1 VKIVSSFK
9 QVGTWKNPVNSRS
22 SVSTEAPYLKPKSNF
37 MSKKFQL
44 QIPEPCHEDWNK
56 MTPGDKGRFCDS
68 CQKTVHDF
76 TGMSDVQ
83 LVAFFKKPSTG
94 SVCGRFYND
103 QLERDFEIS
112 RKRLPWIKYFFQF
125 ALPVFLTTMKTHAQG
140 KPVFK
145 ENLAVDSV
153 LSSCSKSPEDG
164 YILGNLMPS
173 KYLSGQVIDEQG
185 KGIPYATVF
194 IKGTTNGASCDSVG
208 FFKLSIPSLQK
219 KLTLIASC
227 VGYSEK
233 ERQINLK
240 KGNSTQIT
248 LSTNSTLNGEV
259 VVIAGITRK
268 GKTTYGYTSTV
279 RTERI
284 SYWQK
289 LKDHFVNDSIKLF
302 PNPAKSES
310 EIKIEWRKAPE
321 GEYIVDLYNLQGQ
334 LIKSSLARFE
344 NEINSFTFQMPA
356 ITPGSY
362 LLQMTNKKSG
372 KTRSE
377 KIIIQ

>member
-1 VKIVSSFK
+1 
-9 QVGTWKNPVNSRS
+9 
-22 SVSTEAPYLKPKSNF
+22 

-44 QIPEPCHEDWNK
+44 QIPEPCHEDWDK
-56 MTPGDKGRFCDS
+56 MIPGDKGRFCDS

-76 TGMSDVQ
+76 TGMSDAQ
-83 LVAFFKKPSTG
+83 LISFFKKPSTG
-94 SVCGRFYND
+94 SVCGRFHND
-103 QLERDFEIS
+103 QLERDFES
-112 RKRLPWIKYFFQF
+112 PRKRLPWLKYFFQL

-145 ENLAVDSV
+145 ENLLVDSAI
-153 LSSCSKSPEDG
+153 STCSKSQEEE

-173 KYLSGQVIDEQG
+173 KYLSGLVIDEQG

-208 FFKLSIPSLQK
+208 FFKLKISSLQK
-219 KLTLIASC
+219 KVTLIASC

-240 KGNSTQIT
+240 KNNSTEIT
-248 LSTNSTLNGEV
+248 LSTNATLNGEV
-259 VVIAGITRK
+259 VVTAFGITCKRMV
-268 GKTTYGYTSTV
+268 TSGYTTV
-279 RTERI
+279 WTERR
-284 SYWQK
+284 SYLQK
-289 LKDHFVNDSIKLF
+289 VKDYFVKDSIKVF
-302 PNPAKSES
+302 PNPAKAGNQ
-310 EIKIEWRKAPE
+310 IRIEWIKSPI
-321 GEYIVDLYNLQGQ
+321 GEYAIDLYNLQGQ
-334 LIKSSLARFE
+334 LIKSSLAKIE
-344 NEINSFTFQMPA
+344 NEANSFIFQIPI

-372 KTRSE
+372 KKNTE

>member
-1 VKIVSSFK
+1 
-9 QVGTWKNPVNSRS
+9 
-22 SVSTEAPYLKPKSNF
+22 

-76 TGMSDVQ
+76 TGMSDAQ
-83 LVAFFKKPSTG
+83 LIAFFKKPSTG

-103 QLERDFEIS
+103 QLERDFEIPQ
-112 RKRLPWIKYFFQF
+112 KRLPWMKYFFQF

-145 ENLAVDSV
+145 ENLLVDSAI
-153 LSSCSKSPEDG
+153 STCSKSPEEE

-173 KYLSGQVIDEQG
+173 KYLSGLVIDEQG

-208 FFKLSIPSLQK
+208 FFKLNIPSLQK
-219 KLTLIASC
+219 KVTLVASC

-233 ERQINLK
+233 ERQINFK
-240 KGNSTQIT
+240 KINSTEIT
-248 LSTNSTLNGEV
+248 LSTNVTLNGEV
-259 VVIAGITRK
+259 VVTSLCYARK
-268 GKTTYGYTSTV
+268 GRVTFGSTTTV
-279 RTERI
+279 RTERR
-284 SYWQK
+284 SYLQK
-289 LKDHFVNDSIKLF
+289 VKDYFVGDSIKIF

-310 EIKIEWRKAPE
+310 EIKIEWRKAPA
-321 GEYIVDLYNLQGQ
+321 GEYKIDLYNLQGQ
-334 LIKSSLARFE
+334 LIKSTLARIE
-344 NEINSFTFQMPA
+344 NEINSFTFQVPA

-362 LLQMTNKKSG
+362 LLRMTNKKSG
-372 KTRSE
+372 KMHSE
-377 KIIIQ
+377 KIIIH

>member
-1 VKIVSSFK
+1 
-9 QVGTWKNPVNSRS
+9 
-22 SVSTEAPYLKPKSNF
+22 

-44 QIPEPCHEDWNK
+44 QIPEPCHEDWDK

-76 TGMSDVQ
+76 TGMSDAQ
-83 LVAFFKKPSTG
+83 LIAFFKKPSTG

-103 QLERDFEIS
+103 QLERDFETP
-112 RKRLPWIKYFFQF
+112 RKRLPWLKYFFQF
-125 ALPVFLTTMKTHAQG
+125 AIPVFLTTMKTHAQG

-153 LSSCSKSPEDG
+153 ISTCSKSSEDE

-185 KGIPYATVF
+185 KGIPYASVF
-194 IKGTTNGASCDSVG
+194 IKGTTNGTSCDSIG

-219 KLTLIASC
+219 KVILMASC

-240 KGNSTQIT
+240 KINSTEIR
-248 LSTNSTLNGEV
+248 LSTNATLNGEV
-259 VVIAGITRK
+259 VVTAICYARK
-268 GKTTYGYTSTV
+268 GSVTFGYTTTV

-284 SYWQK
+284 SYLQK
-289 LKDHFVNDSIKLF
+289 VKDYFVSDSIKIF
-302 PNPAKSES
+302 PNPVKSES
-310 EIKIEWRKAPE
+310 AIKIEWRNAPG

-334 LIKSSLARFE
+334 LIKSSLAKIE
-344 NEINSFTFQMPA
+344 NEINSFIFQIPA

-362 LLQMTNKKSG
+362 LLQLTNKKSG
-372 KTRSE
+372 KKHTE